1 MLTLVAEFQA
11 RPGKEEELR
20 AELMALIEPTHA
32 EPGCVMYDLHI
43 SREKPG
49 SFLFFEIWKSDEDL
63 DKHAKMPYI
72 EALFGKVGALTTA
85 PPRIEKF
92 DKIG

>member
-11 RPGKEEELR
+11 KPGREAELR

-32 EPGCVMYDLHI
+32 EPGCVMYDLHV
-43 SREKPG
+43 SRDNPG
-49 SFLFFEIWKSDEDL
+49 CFLFFEIWKSDEDL

-72 EALFGKVGALTTA
+72 EALFSHVEALTVV